1 MKAGKLYSIA
11 AAFILLNILLPLHA
25 AGTEPTLLPV
35 QVDLH
40 DKAALQRGAAFY
52 MNYCSGC
59 HSLKYM
65 RYNRMAKDLGLTTFS
80 GEVDTDLL
88 VNNLIFTEATPHSPI
103 QIGMPEEDAR
113 QWFGVVPPDLSLT
126 ARERGLEWIYTYL
139 NSFYADA
146 ARPFGANNLL
156 VENVAM
162 PNVLEPLIGR
172 VIVPDPKNKNIESL
186 LLVEQGSMSES
197 QFDSALHDLVTFLAY
212 VGEPA
217 QLLRYKIGVGVLV
230 FLFIF
235 LIVAWLLKK
244 VYWKQ
249 LKNSA

>member
-1 MKAGKLYSIA
+1 
-11 AAFILLNILLPLHA
+11 
-25 AGTEPTLLPV
+25 
-35 QVDLH
+35 
-40 DKAALQRGAAFY
+40 
-52 MNYCSGC
+52 
-59 HSLKYM
+59 
-65 RYNRMAKDLGLTTFS
+65 
-80 GEVDTDLL
+80 
-88 VNNLIFTEATPHSPI
+88 
-103 QIGMPEEDAR
+103 
-113 QWFGVVPPDLSLT
+113 
-126 ARERGLEWIYTYL
+126 
-139 NSFYADA
+139 
-146 ARPFGANNLL
+146 
-156 VENVAM
+156 M

-172 VIVPDPKNKNIESL
+172 VIAPDPKNKNIESL